1 MLKEASMNI
10 SMTGNTSS
18 EVLELMAILKN
29 AGLDTA
35 HLVTDMD
42 INQPM
47 PDEGEHMCPACA
59 AAHSMDTPCGEA
71 VEEEYANSPDEE
83 YQDDSY
89 MLQDLSGGL
98 NRKKD
103 KGALRAKDPAITYEE
118 KLKAQLKKN
127 LYEKYEKLDE
137 VDWLKKG
144 IDTVSGWFNGG
155 DDTQPQTTKKTQTT
169 TTKPAK
175 KPAANKNK
183 QKQDP
188 AAQLDAEIANIKKQ
202 PDTYKSTQT
211 YGTGSTV
218 TFNKEQMIK
227 YLEQKRDHYKSG
239 GDQFGLIDKEN
250 EFIKNAQSVGS
261 ANKGDK
267 DAEKQD
273 QTQAQKVSATDDNA
287 QQAPPANDQQ
297 APPANDQ
304 QAPPAND
311 QQAPPANDQQAPP
324 ADNTQAATGDQELS
338 GGTTNPQAGPP
349 PTPPKGQ
356 EPTAEPA
363 TQPDI
368 SQTQP
373 TGAEKKGGAAKPA
386 TNDQANYFQ
395 QQRSGGA
402 AKPAAKP
409 ATNDQ
414 ANYFQQQRS
423 GGAAPKGPANTAQ
436 AMATTADSPGQSA
449 GNQQMQQQAQAGDR
463 AQGFR
468 PNAQAGG
475 QPRPKNVSQAR
486 QQARL
491 RATKAA
497 PKAQAGQAAGNKAAD
512 RGKAA
517 AAAINAAG
525 NQGNAAQNVPQEVM
539 NVTKQAIDALQKH
552 GMSAGNIIN
561 LISSFA
567 K

>member
-47 PDEGEHMCPACA
+47 PDEGDHMCPACA

-304 QAPPAND
+304 QAPPA
-311 QQAPPANDQQAPP
+311 
-324 ADNTQAATGDQELS
+324 DNTQAATGDQELS

-373 TGAEKKGGAAKPA
+373 TGAEKKGG
-386 TNDQANYFQ
+386 
-395 QQRSGGA
+395 
-402 AKPAAKP
+402 AAKP